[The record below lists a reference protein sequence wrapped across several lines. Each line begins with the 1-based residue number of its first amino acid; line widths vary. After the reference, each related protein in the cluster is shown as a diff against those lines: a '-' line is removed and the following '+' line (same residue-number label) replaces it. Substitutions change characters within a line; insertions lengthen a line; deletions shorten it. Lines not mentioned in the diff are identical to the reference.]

1 MSGVGDGVT
10 IPRIGGT
17 GGCLRAWQTCRTTH
31 ATQGEQWRCRSRSR
45 CGGQQTREQTRGSS
59 GRVNVPRRCRRRRCQ
74 GWPPS
79 ARVLAT
85 ASCASI
91 TRHRHHRHGRFHES
105 VFIIIA
111 RRGWPVL
118 TACSGF
124 GGIGA
129 LAAQRGGAAH
139 QQTVA
144 VNGEDKRRHCRVEQW
159 VGSRVVAATACAIPD
174 SCSAVNSIGE
184 FAQRRHEFRPGP
196 SKAEAIEIEHIG
208 RQLLN

>member
-1 MSGVGDGVT
+1 M
-10 IPRIGGT
+10 
-17 GGCLRAWQTCRTTH
+17 
-31 ATQGEQWRCRSRSR
+31 
-45 CGGQQTREQTRGSS
+45 
-59 GRVNVPRRCRRRRCQ
+59 
-74 GWPPS
+74 
-79 ARVLAT
+79 
-85 ASCASI
+85 
-91 TRHRHHRHGRFHES
+91 
-105 VFIIIA
+105 
-111 RRGWPVL
+111 L

-196 SKAEAIEIEHIG
+196 SKAEAIEIQYIG
-208 RQLLN
+208 RQLLYRRVSV